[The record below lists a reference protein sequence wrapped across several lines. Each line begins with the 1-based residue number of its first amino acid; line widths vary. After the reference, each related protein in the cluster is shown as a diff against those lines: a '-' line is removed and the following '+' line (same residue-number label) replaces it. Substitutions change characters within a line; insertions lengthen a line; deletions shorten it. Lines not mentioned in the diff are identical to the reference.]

1 MSNPEIPSR
10 LLKKRTRHTRWLA
23 VLLIPLIIFAAPRAR
38 PEWINDT
45 FEVLGIFCLV
55 VCLVG
60 RGWSSI
66 YIAGRK
72 DTELV
77 QAGPFSVVRNPLYV
91 FSFIGLCGIGL
102 ISEMVTVL
110 IAAVTIFVL
119 YYCVVVAREEAY
131 LSRLHGDAFASYLAH
146 VPRWIPDFSKWR
158 DISHLEVE
166 PRRIFIHLRDSSLFF
181 LAFMFSEL
189 LEALRAAHVLK
200 PLFVLP

>member
-1 MSNPEIPSR
+1 MENSAVPTR

-23 VLLIPLIIFAAPRAR
+23 VLIIPFIVLAAPRAR
-38 PEWINDT
+38 ADWVNDI
-45 FEVLGIFCLV
+45 FEVLGVFCLV

-60 RGWSSI
+60 RGWASI

-77 QAGPFSVVRNPLYV
+77 QFGPFSVVRNPLYV

-102 ISEMVTVL
+102 ISEMLTVL
-110 IAAVTIFVL
+110 IGAMTIFSL
-119 YYCVVVAREEAY
+119 YYMIVVQREEAH
-131 LSRLHGDAFASYLAH
+131 LSHLHGEAYASYIAN

-158 DISHLEVE
+158 DTSLLEVE

-181 LAFMFSEL
+181 LAFMFFEI
-189 LEALRAAHVLK
+189 LEALRAAHVLT
-200 PLFVLP
+200 PLFILP